1 MAEELVANRRISL
14 IFSHLAF
21 YAPEEHTMLQHKII
35 KALVV
40 FAVVLTFLF
49 PALAATPGPA
59 TGKWSGA
66 VSIKNEAGETQSQP
80 VFLILTQDGK
90 KLTGTGGP
98 SEEEQGFNIDHGVVD
113 GNKVSFDVTVEDAL
127 YHSTAQL
134 SENELTGE
142 TIREQ
147 TNGVKVTLKLAL
159 KRVVSK

>member
-1 MAEELVANRRISL
+1 MAAS
-14 IFSHLAF
+14 
-21 YAPEEHTMLQHKII
+21 
-35 KALVV
+35 
-40 FAVVLTFLF
+40 
-49 PALAATPGPA
+49 PGPV

-98 SEEEQGFNIDHGVVD
+98 SEEEQGFNIDNGVVD
-113 GNKVSFDVTVEDAL
+113 GNKVTFDVTVEDSS
-127 YHSTAQL
+127 YHSSAQFT
-134 SENELTGE
+134 ENELNGE

-147 TNGVKVTLKLAL
+147 ANGVKVTFKLAL